1 MIRKVG
7 SGHGSGLGVVRSVI
21 EGLLRFKRLDRL
33 QDRSSAIIRSL
44 LAGPCI
50 FILAEVICKF

>member
-1 MIRKVG
+1 
-7 SGHGSGLGVVRSVI
+7 VVRSVI

-44 LAGPCI
+44 LADPCI

>member
-7 SGHGSGLGVVRSVI
+7 SGHGSGFGVVRSVI
-21 EGLLRFKRLDRL
+21 EDLLRFKRLDQL

-44 LAGPCI
+44 LGCSCI

>member
-7 SGHGSGLGVVRSVI
+7 SGYGSGLDVVRSVI

-44 LAGPCI
+44 LADP
-50 FILAEVICKF
+50 ASSSSQR